1 MKKILVFGITDNPGG
16 VESVIMSYYRH
27 IDRNKIQFD
36 FLCNT
41 EIVAHEE
48 EILSLGGKIYRVC
61 ARSKDRN
68 KYKKDMDSFYSVHSK
83 EYDAIWMNVCSL
95 ANIDYLKYAKKY
107 GIPRR
112 IIHSHNSQN
121 MDTKLRGLLHKIN
134 KKNIDKYAT
143 DFWACSRDAAYWFYK
158 DEIAKNAVIIHNA
171 IDWKKMG
178 FNQEK
183 REQIRKEYNLENAFV
198 IGNVGRLHFQK
209 NQEFII
215 DIFNELH
222 KEDDKFKLVL
232 VGQGEDEKKLKEK
245 VEQLNLNDY
254 VCFTGVQSDIQAWL
268 SAFDFFLF
276 PSQFEGLSIAG
287 LEAQA
292 NGVPMLCS
300 AKVNPLE
307 LKVNSNFEFMSLE
320 KDKSEWASKIK
331 NLAKE
336 GRISSSEIASNFI
349 NAGYDIETESLK
361 LEQLMD
367 SIFWINGLE

>member
-27 IDRNKIQFD
+27 IDRNEIQFD

-48 EILSLGGKIYRVC
+48 EIKSLGGKIYRVC
-61 ARSKDRN
+61 ARSKSR
-68 KYKKDMDSFYSVHSK
+68 KQYKEDMNAFFSQHSK
-83 EYDAIWMNVCSL
+83 EYCAIWVNVCSL

-107 GIPRR
+107 GISRR

-121 MDTKLRGLLHKIN
+121 MDTSLRGLLHKLN
-134 KKNIDKYAT
+134 KNKIDKYAT
-143 DFWACSRDAAYWFYK
+143 DFWACSRDAAHWFYK

-171 IDWKKMG
+171 IDWKKMA
-178 FNQEK
+178 FDQEK
-183 REQIRKEYNLENAFV
+183 RYQIRKQYDLEDSFV

-215 DIFNELH
+215 DIFDELH
-222 KEDDKFKLVL
+222 KEDDKYKLIL

-245 VEQLNLNDY
+245 VLQLGLNDF
-254 VCFTGVQSDIQAWL
+254 VLFTGVQSDIQAWL

-276 PSQFEGLSIAG
+276 PSKFEGLSIAG

-292 NGVPMLCS
+292 NGVPILCS
-300 AKVNPLE
+300 AIVNPLE

-320 KDKSEWASKIK
+320 KGKLEWAKEIKKLASK
-331 NLAKE
+331 
-336 GRISSSEIASNFI
+336 GRILSHDIASNFI
-349 NAGYDIETESLK
+349 KSGYDIETESSRFEK
-361 LEQLMD
+361 L
-367 SIFWINGLE
+367 INCFL